1 MYLLLDFSSN
11 KGAST
16 EISAGTET
24 KTFLIFQVVFQS
36 EDREK
41 VQLLGLDFLVGK
53 SSFVN
58 L

>member
-1 MYLLLDFSSN
+1 MYLLLDFSSH

-16 EISAGTET
+16 EISGTET

>member
-1 MYLLLDFSSN
+1 MYLLLDFSSH

-16 EISAGTET
+16 EISGTET
-24 KTFLIFQVVFQS
+24 KTFLIFQS
-36 EDREK
+36 EDREE

-53 SSFVN
+53 SSFVY

>member
-1 MYLLLDFSSN
+1 MYLLLDFSSH
-11 KGAST
+11 KDAST
-16 EISAGTET
+16 DISGTET